1 MTEPCLLV
9 TLDYYRGYTENVDGG
24 LVALGAIL
32 GFLLGVLIA
41 VVIAKCCMF
50 DLLSAR
56 SKDQGEILL
65 LENVVEPEDSSDE
78 EEEQEEKK
86 KEKEE
91 HKDPEQ
97 LSNASLP
104 ADAER
109 KARPSPS
116 TISRDSGLYDM
127 DDPLYSDS
135 LVVALI
141 KPKSE
146 DMDNELRSQ
155 DFRATVQLEKEL
167 REQKNNSFL
176 QILRIFLNGLF
187 FKEKIDE
194 KQYRNILT
202 KHEKSIQTG
211 EEEIRAELQ
220 QAEEEVMA
228 DERLQKDPVA
238 MQEALEKLHPQY
250 VQRMNSLLKEQ
261 QESVRQDLSTA
272 GLPQNEL
279 EKIMSKFVDNMAT
292 VDRLMGEQFA
302 RQSLAL
308 QERLAKRQRLA
319 GEHAAAQEREEEEV
333 KERMIQQQNTL
344 DKLCQDTK
352 LLDKQRD
359 SIWAQYQSDMQ
370 RVEENYNADL
380 QVQQDVLKEKLQ
392 QRRQHKLQ
400 KLAAKEEMEK
410 EELNNSAA
418 EGQTDPKDF
427 VKAQHD
433 LMIQQ
438 QQRRLNILEELDE
451 SEAEELSML
460 KQQLDSSRGQQLLEH
475 DQSLYENL
483 QARAQLSEKEA
494 RKLMKKHQLHMKNF
508 QERQDEE
515 RERQREQLDAKLAQR
530 RRKLEEQS
538 ATSQAEQKMLND
550 QQERAI
556 TMLLDTQAG
565 LTEEARKQIMKEHE
579 QNMIA
584 VNNQLQISRTRQQ
597 KILEQKLAQRRAKLE
612 AKTKAKQ
619 DEKKML
625 EEEYEEMVQ
634 QLEEERQ
641 QALTELRK
649 RLAEETDQALKAQ
662 DEQLGKVIA
671 RLQLGQARRQSII
684 RRQEKAIKELQE
696 QLVDKVAES
705 GQVSDTKTERILQNH
720 YREVELINEQ
730 LQNSRE
736 RQMRALQEKLE
747 VKQLNRQRAI
757 EEKLDKEEKEQLK
770 YEHRRGSL
778 SASAV
783 LTKMLMD
790 RRHEAAMD
798 DLEREMK
805 LELARQTDQLNQE
818 LEEQMRG
825 ELEDREKDLLSKLAV
840 MGNMSKK
847 QLTEAVEEAV
857 EKVGGN
863 ADAKKLTKDL
873 AKRMKR
879 PGTAGVGAERD
890 EDVDGYRPRPKT
902 ATGDG
907 YDDGIR
913 PGKLPKIKKKKPKK
927 AFSDDYDDE

>member
-1 MTEPCLLV
+1 
-9 TLDYYRGYTENVDGG
+9 
-24 LVALGAIL
+24 
-32 GFLLGVLIA
+32 
-41 VVIAKCCMF
+41 
-50 DLLSAR
+50 
-56 SKDQGEILL
+56 
-65 LENVVEPEDSSDE
+65 
-78 EEEQEEKK
+78 
-86 KEKEE
+86 
-91 HKDPEQ
+91 
-97 LSNASLP
+97 
-104 ADAER
+104 
-109 KARPSPS
+109 
-116 TISRDSGLYDM
+116 
-127 DDPLYSDS
+127 
-135 LVVALI
+135 
-141 KPKSE
+141 
-146 DMDNELRSQ
+146 
-155 DFRATVQLEKEL
+155 
-167 REQKNNSFL
+167 
-176 QILRIFLNGLF
+176 
-187 FKEKIDE
+187 
-194 KQYRNILT
+194 
-202 KHEKSIQTG
+202 
-211 EEEIRAELQ
+211 
-220 QAEEEVMA
+220 MA
-228 DERLQKDPVA
+228 DEKLRKDPVA

-319 GEHAAAQEREEEEV
+319 GEHTSAQNREEEEV
-333 KERMIQQQNTL
+333 EERMNQQHITL

-380 QVQQDVLKEKLQ
+380 QVQQDMLKEKLQ

-400 KLAAKEEMEK
+400 KLAAKEETER
-410 EELNNSAA
+410 EDLNNSAA

-451 SEAEELSML
+451 TEAEELSML
-460 KQQLDSSRGQQLLEH
+460 KQQLDTSRGQLLLEH

-494 RKLMKKHQLHMKNF
+494 RKLMKKHQIHMKNF

-530 RRKLEEQS
+530 RRKMEEQS
-538 ATSQAEQKMLND
+538 ATTQAEQKMLND

-730 LQNSRE
+730 LQTSKE

-770 YEHRRGSL
+770 YEARRGSL
-778 SASAV
+778 SASAA
-783 LTKMLMD
+783 LTKLLMD
-790 RRHEAAMD
+790 RRHQAAID

-805 LELARQTDQLNQE
+805 LELTRQTDQLNQE

-857 EKVGGN
+857 EKVGGT

-890 EDVDGYRPRPKT
+890 EDIDDYRFRPKT

-907 YDDGIR
+907 YDDGVR
-913 PGKLPKIKKKKPKK
+913 PGRLPKLKKKKPKK
-927 AFSDDYDDE
+927 AFTDDYDDE